1 MLLIIILVKLGL
13 VTAIQQMTV
22 AGIFDEGDTQYA
34 EVFRQ
39 AVEDVNN
46 NRYGEVALV
55 PSSHNFRPGK
65 NKRSKP
71 GNACVWTR
79 ID

>member
-13 VTAIQQMTV
+13 VTAIQHMTV

-46 NRYGEVALV
+46 NRYSEVVLV
-55 PSSHNFRPGK
+55 PSSHIL
-65 NKRSKP
+65 S
-71 GNACVWTR
+71 VL
-79 ID
+79 

>member
-1 MLLIIILVKLGL
+1 MLFILLILSLARL
-13 VTAIQQMTV
+13 VTSVQEMTL

-46 NRYGEVALV
+46 NRY
-55 PSSHNFRPGK
+55 S
-65 NKRSKP
+65 
-71 GNACVWTR
+71 
-79 ID
+79 IQ

>member
-1 MLLIIILVKLGL
+1 MLLIIILVRLCL

-46 NRYGEVALV
+46 NRYVVVVLV
-55 PSSHNFRPGK
+55 PSSHIL
-65 NKRSKP
+65 S
-71 GNACVWTR
+71 VL
-79 ID
+79 